1 MKIIALKS
9 IRNFHPTQAC
19 LSFIPHLPRALF
31 SGKRVLLSRLLFLG
45 KINNMTQSVI
55 NLYLTIILFSFMMH
69 PSLQPYL
76 VRNEKHFIKIF
87 LLFLWVEW
95 ISVVVFFGS
104 FFWPRTTPF
113 SRTDNL
119 RQQQKQ
125 PPHKR
130 LFGRVVH
137 VRRSTRSAVGVGR
150 GEVCYSKPWWWS
162 HRRRLY
168 GGRHHSPRAIYRS
181 I

>member
-95 ISVVVFFGS
+95 ISVVVFFSVHS
-104 FFWPRTTPF
+104 FDRE
-113 SRTDNL
+113 
-119 RQQQKQ
+119 Q
-125 PPHKR
+125 H
-130 LFGRVVH
+130 
-137 VRRSTRSAVGVGR
+137 RSAGPTTFVTGWLALITRVN
-150 GEVCYSKPWWWS
+150 SKSSRPTNVS
-162 HRRRLY
+162 SEGSSMSAEAPGQPLE
-168 GGRHHSPRAIYRS
+168 
-181 I
+181 